1 VLAEHRQQGV
11 LVNKY
16 AVSVADLHIET
27 GASRQLAGGRNF
39 AIAMIGREVYA

>member
-1 VLAEHRQQGV
+1 M
-11 LVNKY
+11 VNKY
-16 AVSVADLHIET
+16 AISIAALHIET